1 MSATMTVKPGA
12 AQRESTSDMSKP
24 AVTAGASQ
32 SHVSEASPQED
43 IARLAYALW
52 QQRGCPNGSAEFDWF
67 AAEEKLRE
75 TVERRNSSIPRS

>member
-1 MSATMTVKPGA
+1 MSATMTVKPAA
-12 AQRESTSDMSKP
+12 AQRVSKSDMSQP

-52 QQRGCPNGSAEFDWF
+52 QQRGCPDGSAEFDWF
-67 AAEEKLRE
+67 LAEEKLLQS
-75 TVERRNSSIPRS
+75 VEHL